1 MSRYIDISCEIRS
14 EVPIPPGVP
23 QKVKHTT
30 GFRGPDLHHWQ
41 ATWLEMSAHTGSHV
55 DSTLHVV
62 KDGPAIG
69 EVDFHRYMGEAVM
82 LDLTEMGEPN
92 AKITRAHLEGL
103 ESKCRPDDIIVVRT
117 DWGKKMF
124 GTMEYY
130 TESPYIDV
138 SAAEWLV
145 DRKPK
150 AIAFDFFE
158 EYDAR
163 RTDFDSSEFYVHHV
177 MLGGDVVLIEGLDNL
192 DQIGQERFFMMALPI
207 KIMDAEASPVRAI
220 AIVED

>member
-1 MSRYIDISCEIRS
+1 MPRYIDISCEIRS

-30 GFRGPDLHHWQ
+30 GFRGPDKHHWQ

-55 DSTLHVV
+55 DSTLHVK

-69 EVDFHRYMGEAVM
+69 EVDFHRYMGDAVM
-82 LDLTEMGEPN
+82 LDLTKMGEPN
-92 AKITRAHLEGL
+92 AQMTRTHFEGM
-103 ESKCRPDDIIVVRT
+103 EEKCKPGDIIVVRT
-117 DWGKKMF
+117 DWGHKMF

-130 TESPYIDV
+130 TESPFIDV

-145 DRKPK
+145 ERKPK

-177 MLGGDVVLIEGLDNL
+177 MLGADVVLIEGLDNL

-220 AIVED
+220 AIVD

>member
-1 MSRYIDISCEIRS
+1 MPRYIDISCEIRS
-14 EVPIPPGVP
+14 GVPIPPGVS

-30 GFRGPDLHHWQ
+30 GYRGPDSHHWQ
-41 ATWLEMSAHTGSHV
+41 ATWLELSAHTGSHV
-55 DSTLHVV
+55 DSTKHVV
-62 KDGPAIG
+62 KDGPNVG

-82 LDLTEMGEPN
+82 LDLTRMGVPN
-92 AKITRAHLEGL
+92 AVMKAEHFEGM
-103 ESKCRPDDIIVVRT
+103 EDKCRPGDIIVVRT
-117 DWGKKMF
+117 DWGHKMF
-124 GTMEYY
+124 GKMEYY
-130 TESPYIDV
+130 TESPYIDT
-138 SAAEWLV
+138 SAAQWLV

-163 RTDFDSSEFYVHHV
+163 RTDFDSTNFYVHHI
-177 MLGGDVVLIEGLDNL
+177 MLGADVVLIEGLDNL
-192 DQIGQERFFMMALPI
+192 GGIGQERFFMMALPI

>member
-1 MSRYIDISCEIRS
+1 MN
-14 EVPIPPGVP
+14 
-23 QKVKHTT
+23 Q
-30 GFRGPDLHHWQ
+30 F
-41 ATWLEMSAHTGSHV
+41 M
-55 DSTLHVV
+55 
-62 KDGPAIG
+62 
-69 EVDFHRYMGEAVM
+69 
-82 LDLTEMGEPN
+82 N
-92 AKITRAHLEGL
+92 AKEDLVTEAIDGVLRMGGGCLARLDGYPHI
-103 ESKCRPDDIIVVRT
+103 KVVVRT
-117 DWGKKMF
+117 DWGHKMF

-130 TESPYIDV
+130 TESPFIDV

-145 DRKPK
+145 EQKPK

-177 MLGGDVVLIEGLDNL
+177 MLGADVVLIEGLDNL

-220 AIVED
+220 AIVD

>member
-1 MSRYIDISCEIRS
+1 MPRYIDISCKIQS
-14 EVPIPPGVP
+14 ETPIPPGVP

-30 GFRGPDLHHWQ
+30 AFRGPDRHHWQ
-41 ATWLEMSAHTGSHV
+41 ATWLELSAHTGTHV
-55 DSTLHVV
+55 DSTLHVE
-62 KDGPAIG
+62 KNGPQIG
-69 EVDFHRYMGEAVM
+69 EIDIHRYMGETIM

-92 AKITRAHLEGL
+92 AVITSKSLERFKD
-103 ESKCRPDDIIVVRT
+103 KCKPGDIILVRT

-124 GTMEYY
+124 GTLEYY
-130 TESPYIDV
+130 TESPYIDE
-138 SAAEWLV
+138 SAARWLV

-163 RTDFDSSEFYVHHV
+163 RTDFDSTEFKVHHI
-177 MLGGDVVLIEGLDNL
+177 MLGNDVLLIEGLDNL

-207 KIMDAEASPVRAI
+207 KIMDAEAAPARAV
-220 AIVED
+220 AVVD

>member
-1 MSRYIDISCEIRS
+1 MPRYIDISCGIQS
-14 EVPIPPGVP
+14 EVPIPPGVS

-30 GFRGPDLHHWQ
+30 GFRGPDSHHWQ
-41 ATWLEMSAHTGSHV
+41 ATWLEMSAHTGTHV

-62 KDGPAIG
+62 KGDPVIG
-69 EVDFHRYMGEAVM
+69 EIDFHRYMGEAVM

-92 AKITRAHLEGL
+92 AVIQSAHLEGK
-103 ESKCRPDDIIVVRT
+103 EDKCRPGDIIVVRT
-117 DWGKKMF
+117 DWGHKMF
-124 GTMEYY
+124 GTLEYY

-138 SAAEWLV
+138 SAAQWLV

-163 RTDFDSSEFYVHHV
+163 RTDFDSTEFKVHHI
-177 MLGGDVVLIEGLDNL
+177 MLGGGVVLIEGLDNL
-192 DQIGQERFFMMALPI
+192 GEIGRERFFMMALPI
-207 KIMDAEASPVRAI
+207 KIMDAEAAPARAI
-220 AIVED
+220 AILD